1 MIKGELQESLK
12 IAGKWELPYNLTS
25 RVSGEILEEVNYVLT
40 LSLDNQSNLMDGHL
54 VIDNSVLDHRM
65 RLLVKSNFSNDYSFT
80 NTPFGTIKR
89 EVVDPYLDK
98 WRELG
103 WREEPTSIFPML
115 NYVNV
120 HNDNINLTVF
130 SKGIKEYQLIGDSFE
145 TVALTL
151 FRSVGFLGRPDLI
164 RRPGIASGNEFKYIP
179 TPDSQLEKTLR
190 FKFSI
195 QLTDHYEPSQLMKD
209 FQQNVVT
216 LPFYQIQEMN
226 RFTTTLKY
234 FVSNPLLHN
243 VVEKEILTLHTK
255 QLNFSSIRQ
264 SRDDKGIEIR
274 VYNPSLTESVTNS
287 VIKLPSETNWC
298 FVNLKGDQLTETKV
312 NDKIEIG
319 IVKPGEIKTIKI
331 C

>member
-1 MIKGELQESLK
+1 
-12 IAGKWELPYNLTS
+12 
-25 RVSGEILEEVNYVLT
+25 
-40 LSLDNQSNLMDGHL
+40 
-54 VIDNSVLDHRM
+54 
-65 RLLVKSNFSNDYSFT
+65 
-80 NTPFGTIKR
+80 
-89 EVVDPYLDK
+89 
-98 WRELG
+98 
-103 WREEPTSIFPML
+103 
-115 NYVNV
+115 
-120 HNDNINLTVF
+120 
-130 SKGIKEYQLIGDSFE
+130 
-145 TVALTL
+145 
-151 FRSVGFLGRPDLI
+151 
-164 RRPGIASGNEFKYIP
+164 
-179 TPDSQLEKTLR
+179 
-190 FKFSI
+190 
-195 QLTDHYEPSQLMKD
+195 MKD
-209 FQQNVVT
+209 FQHNVVT

-243 VVEKEILTLHTK
+243 VVEKEILTLHTE